1 MHFQGHIQNISGK
14 IQENI
19 MAHLSTLPMDPHLQA
34 AHAVGDF
41 GREWA
46 ERAEVKKSHGKSL
59 FIQFTEMATWLYL
72 S

>member
-1 MHFQGHIQNISGK
+1 
-14 IQENI
+14 

>member
-46 ERAEVKKSHGKSL
+46 ERAEVKKSHGKSF